1 MTNPTPL
8 HQSQIT
14 RALPKWSKALHPA
27 HTQKVVQSLR
37 RDYLAEDGTP
47 YTWYAT
53 ADAPAREQ
61 LRNAIKVRN
70 KCLAQLKTALAGFKD
85 IITFSTPLLTERLKV
100 NVPVDRAQYVFQP
113 FEADADIWTGV
124 PDLEVPLFPDRKVD
138 VLATR
143 PVGETQAR
151 RWL

>member
-1 MTNPTPL
+1 
-8 HQSQIT
+8 
-14 RALPKWSKALHPA
+14 
-27 HTQKVVQSLR
+27 
-37 RDYLAEDGTP
+37 
-47 YTWYAT
+47 
-53 ADAPAREQ
+53 
-61 LRNAIKVRN
+61 
-70 KCLAQLKTALAGFKD
+70 LAGFKD

-143 PVGETQAR
+143 PVGEPQAR
-151 RWL
+151 SLLEAALHNF